1 MPALFECVINLSTGR
16 REDVERFSE
25 QSGASLRDVHRDEHH
40 NRSVY
45 TLIAERE
52 RLIPDVRRLI
62 EAAMEDLDLRE
73 HTGVHPRLGVVD
85 VVPFVA
91 LGDQPFEAAVELRD
105 ETGAWIAA
113 TFQTPVF
120 YYGPLADGS
129 QRTLPEIRQLA
140 FAALA
145 PDVGP
150 PAPHPTRGASAVGAR
165 GVLVAWNLWVR
176 GITLDEGRAI
186 ARALR
191 SDAVRAL
198 AFPVGDFVQISCN
211 LVAPERVGPAEVYD
225 QVAALLPEGAF
236 DHAELVG
243 LVPATV
249 LRSVPQERWRELDLA
264 PEQSIEARIAR

>member
-1 MPALFECVINLSTGR
+1 VPALFECVINLSTGR
-16 REDVERFSE
+16 REEVERFSE
-25 QSGASLRDVHRDEHH
+25 HSGGSLCDVHRDEHH

-45 TLIAERE
+45 TLIAERDQ
-52 RLIPDVRRLI
+52 LSADVRRLI
-62 EAAMEDLDLRE
+62 EAAMEDLDIRE
-73 HTGVHPRLGVVD
+73 HVGVHPRLGVVD

-91 LGDQPFEAAVELRD
+91 LGEQPFEAAVALRD

-113 TFQTPVF
+113 SFQTPVF

-129 QRTLPEIRQLA
+129 QRTLPEIRQRA
-140 FAALA
+140 FATLA

-150 PAPHPTRGASAVGAR
+150 PAPHPSRGASAVGAR

-186 ARALR
+186 ARAIR
-191 SDAVRAL
+191 GDVVRAL
-198 AFPVGDFVQISCN
+198 AFPVGEFVQISCN
-211 LVAPERVGPAEVYD
+211 LVEPERVGPADVYD

-243 LVPATV
+243 LVPAA
-249 LRSVPQERWRELDLA
+249 LLERVPRERWVELDLS
-264 PEQSIEARIAR
+264 PERTIEAHEGR